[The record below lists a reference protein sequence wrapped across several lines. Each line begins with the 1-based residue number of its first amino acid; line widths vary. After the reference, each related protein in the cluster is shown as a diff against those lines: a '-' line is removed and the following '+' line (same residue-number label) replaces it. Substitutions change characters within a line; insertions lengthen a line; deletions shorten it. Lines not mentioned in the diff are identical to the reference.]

1 MKRYE
6 VTVNGQV
13 YEVSLRE
20 LADGETVEV
29 SQPAAPATEKEM
41 NANAAGGG
49 IQVKTPMSGTVLS
62 IFATEGKAVKKGEAV
77 LVLEAMK
84 MENEIVASSAG
95 TITAI
100 HVGPGQVVN
109 PGDGLITIG

>member
-49 IQVKTPMSGTVLS
+49 IQVKAPMSGTVLS
-62 IFATEGKAVKKGEAV
+62 IFATEGEAV

-84 MENEIVASSAG
+84 MENEILAPADGLVSK
-95 TITAI
+95 I
-100 HVGPGQVVN
+100 HVVANQTVESEQV
-109 PGDGLITIG
+109 LISF

>member
-13 YEVSLRE
+13 YEVSLCE

-29 SQPAAPATEKEM
+29 SQSAAPATEKEM
-41 NANAAGGG
+41 NTNAAGGG
-49 IQVKTPMSGTVLS
+49 LQVKAPMSGTVLS

-84 MENEIVASSAG
+84 MENEILAPADGLVSK
-95 TITAI
+95 I
-100 HVGPGQVVN
+100 HVVANQTVESEQV
-109 PGDGLITIG
+109 LISF

>member
-29 SQPAAPATEKEM
+29 SQSAAPATEKEM
-41 NANAAGGG
+41 NTNAAGDRPNS
-49 IQVKTPMSGTVLS
+49 QFKVKRILKRNPEAITVSL
-62 IFATEGKAVKKGEAV
+62 I
-77 LVLEAMK
+77 
-84 MENEIVASSAG
+84 ASSIAAG
-95 TITAI
+95 VYPESQFRVTSIYCKR
-100 HVGPGQVVN
+100 
-109 PGDGLITIG
+109 

>member
-49 IQVKTPMSGTVLS
+49 IQVKAPSNVWNS
-62 IFATEGKAVKKGEAV
+62 
-77 LVLEAMK
+77 LVYLCYRRK
-84 MENEIVASSAG
+84 SC
-95 TITAI
+95 
-100 HVGPGQVVN
+100 
-109 PGDGLITIG
+109 

>member
-29 SQPAAPATEKEM
+29 SQPAASATEKEM

-49 IQVKTPMSGTVLS
+49 IQVKAPMSGTVLLS
-62 IFATEGKAVKKGEAV
+62 LLQKEKLLKKEK
-77 LVLEAMK
+77 LFW
-84 MENEIVASSAG
+84 S
-95 TITAI
+95 
-100 HVGPGQVVN
+100 
-109 PGDGLITIG
+109 

>member
-62 IFATEGKAVKKGEAV
+62 IFATEGEAV

-84 MENEIVASSAG
+84 MENEILAPADGLVSK
-95 TITAI
+95 I
-100 HVGPGQVVN
+100 HVVANQTVESEQV
-109 PGDGLITIG
+109 LISF

>member
-29 SQPAAPATEKEM
+29 SQPAAP
-41 NANAAGGG
+41 
-49 IQVKTPMSGTVLS
+49 MSGTGLS

-84 MENEIVASSAG
+84 MENEILAPADGLVSK
-95 TITAI
+95 I
-100 HVGPGQVVN
+100 HVVANQTVESEQV
-109 PGDGLITIG
+109 LISF

>member
-6 VTVNGQV
+6 VAVNGQV

-29 SQPAAPATEKEM
+29 SQLAAPATEKEM

-49 IQVKTPMSGTVLS
+49 LQVKAPMSGTVLS

-84 MENEIVASSAG
+84 MENEILAPADGLVSK
-95 TITAI
+95 I
-100 HVGPGQVVN
+100 HVVANQTVESEQV
-109 PGDGLITIG
+109 LISF

>member
-29 SQPAAPATEKEM
+29 SQSAAPATEKEM
-41 NANAAGGG
+41 NTNAAGGG
-49 IQVKTPMSGTVLS
+49 LQVKAPMSGTVLS
-62 IFATEGKAVKKGEAV
+62 IFATEGEAV

-84 MENEIVASSAG
+84 MENEILAPADGLVSK
-95 TITAI
+95 I
-100 HVGPGQVVN
+100 HVVANQTVESEQV
-109 PGDGLITIG
+109 LISF

>member
-20 LADGETVEV
+20 LADGETVEMV
-29 SQPAAPATEKEM
+29 QPVPAAPEKKTDI
-41 NANAAGGG
+41 NSASCLH
-49 IQVKTPMSGTVLS
+49 VKAPMSGTVLS
-62 IFATEGKAVKKGEAV
+62 ILVTEGKTVKKGEAV

-84 MENEIVASSAG
+84 MENEILAPADGLVSK
-95 TITAI
+95 I
-100 HVGPGQVVN
+100 HVSANQTVDSDQV
-109 PGDGLITIG
+109 LISF